1 MRERVLS
8 AMRSSIIDAYVRIV
22 GRMDAVGARE
32 AAVRLL
38 RDGKLGWARLDGKKN
53 VVYIMSSV
61 LDELRRRDVALG
73 LSNPGKEMEELA
85 ALMGQGWRFLPR
97 RSVRVGNT
105 VVKANMIAVAL
116 DEFLADVVGP
126 EGEFTVEEPL
136 DR

>member
-1 MRERVLS
+1 LR
-8 AMRSSIIDAYVRIV
+8 
-22 GRMDAVGARE
+22 ARE
-32 AAVRLL
+32 TAVRLL
-38 RDGKLGWARLDGKKN
+38 RDGKLGWARLDGKRN